1 MWGSH
6 TITHMSVPDPAYAL
20 QRVVRKEREC
30 ELQALVIVFTI
41 LVILAI
47 VAGRYG
53 VDSRDGFDRPT

>member
-1 MWGSH
+1 MRC
-6 TITHMSVPDPAYAL
+6 
-20 QRVVRKEREC
+20 RVLRKEREC
-30 ELQALVIVFTI
+30 EMQALVIVFTI